1 MSAFYQ
7 IVIRS
12 GPNAG
17 TAYPLE
23 KAELFIG
30 RDLNNEIVIN
40 DPEMSRR
47 HARLYLQG
55 ANYVLEDLGSTNGTA
70 VNGQRLMGPYLL
82 RPGEMVT
89 FGEHVALLF
98 ETVQSDQAATVAAPV
113 RGSAPYAA
121 QQPPAAPPAY
131 APPPPAYAPPPPPR
145 QAPPAYS
152 GQVPLPPEEDEP
164 KKKFPV
170 WLIILIALLL
180 VVCLCGVA
188 VVAIDALN
196 LWCSLFG
203 WAFGPGACP

>member
-98 ETVQSDQAATVAAPV
+98 ETVQSDQAATVAAPI

-121 QQPPAAPPAY
+121 PQPPAAPPAY
-131 APPPPAYAPPPPPR
+131 APPPAYVPAPPPR

-170 WLIILIALLL
+170 WLIILIALLV
-180 VVCLCGVA
+180 VVCLCGV
-188 VVAIDALN
+188 VFVAIDALD

-203 WAFGPGACP
+203 FAFGPGACP